1 MFDLRQSTNG
11 RPLLVGHR
19 GAMDVA
25 PENTM
30 SAFRAGLAGGADILE
45 LDVQLTSD
53 KQVIV
58 FHDTD
63 LRLKTPVSGQIAEY
77 KADYLRTLDVGRY
90 FNADFAGER
99 MPFLAEVLA
108 WAKGR
113 IPLMI
118 ELKHT
123 PPHFNPELDLCTVA
137 LIEKYDMVD
146 EVVVTSFDQFAL
158 RRVKRLNPTITTS
171 LIYVGRFCNPLDL
184 ITRFEVD
191 VLSPST
197 DFLCRDEVKMIQAA
211 GYACSPGGFYWD
223 YETLLS
229 WGVDTISSNN
239 PAKVRPLLPEEKP
252 LEAALIAAL
261 LA

>member
-1 MFDLRQSTNG
+1 MFDLRQSING

-45 LDVQLTSD
+45 LDVQLTAD

-63 LRLKTPVSGQIAEY
+63 LWHKTGMKGQIA
-77 KADYLRTLDVGRY
+77 DYPATTLRTLDIGRY
-90 FNADFAGER
+90 FSADFAGER
-99 MPFLAEVLA
+99 MPFLAEVLT

-123 PPHFNPELDLCTVA
+123 PPYFNPELDLCTVA
-137 LIEKYDMVD
+137 LIEQVGMVD
-146 EVVVTSFDQFAL
+146 EVVITSFDQFAL
-158 RRVKRLNPTITTS
+158 NRVKRLNPRISTS
-171 LIYVGRFCNPLDL
+171 LIYVGRLCHPLDL
-184 ITRFEVD
+184 VRDINVD
-191 VLSPST
+191 ILSPST
-197 DFLCRDEVKMIQAA
+197 DFMSREEVSLIQAA

-223 YETLLS
+223 YPMLLD

-239 PAKVRPLLPEEKP
+239 PASVRPY
-252 LEAALIAAL
+252 L
-261 LA
+261 LARYEEQTNITALSV